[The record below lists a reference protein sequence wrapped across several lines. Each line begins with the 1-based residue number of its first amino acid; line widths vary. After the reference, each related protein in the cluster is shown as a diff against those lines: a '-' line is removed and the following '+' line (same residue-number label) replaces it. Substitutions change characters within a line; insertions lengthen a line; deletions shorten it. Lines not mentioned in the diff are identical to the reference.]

1 MELLKTSQKL
11 LNTRD
16 STKNENYNQNSKDIS
31 DKKILIYKKPESLC
45 WILKYILDATSK
57 VM

>member
-16 STKNENYNQNSKDIS
+16 STKNDNYNQNSKDIS

-45 WILKYILDATSK
+45 
-57 VM
+57 